1 MDKIT
6 NVVEMKKIT
15 KIFPGVIANEDV
27 DFNLRKGEIHVL
39 LGENGA
45 GKTTLMNVLYGLYMQ
60 ESGEIYINGKLAE
73 MKSPSEAIANGIGMV
88 HQHFM
93 LVQNFTVAE
102 NIVLG
107 DEPKKG
113 LRVDYNAAREKVQ
126 ELADKYEFKI
136 NADDIIE
143 EMTVGQQQKVE
154 ILKALYR
161 KAEILIL
168 DEPTAVLTPQEIDEL
183 AVILRNLTDE
193 GKSII
198 LITHKLK
205 EIMIMSDRVTIIRRG
220 RSVGTVET
228 HDTNIDK
235 LAELMVGRKVN
246 LIVSKEAH
254 ESKDTILRVD
264 DIEASDARGVKILKG
279 ISFDVKR
286 GEIFG
291 LAGVDGN
298 GQTELVEVLTGLR
311 KATKGKVLLDEVDLT
326 KMKTNE
332 IIEKG
337 VSHIPE
343 DRHKRGLI
351 LDFSLYENT
360 ILGQHKKDKFSK
372 GQVMK
377 YPEIKKY
384 TRGLIEDFDIRTPS
398 ELIKAGSLSG
408 GNQQKLIAGREIS
421 KNPDLL
427 IAAQPTRGLDV
438 GAIEYIHKRLID
450 ERNRDKAVL
459 LVSLEL
465 DEVLALSDRIGVI
478 YDGKILGIMDAKDAT
493 ERKLGVL
500 MAGGSFE
507 DMEKEEEL
515 YDYENAPLNI
525 KAGRD
530 LNKEND
536 ITKEAAKETKTS
548 IKENI
553 NKENRESKED
563 TSNKDSSSKDSSS
576 INNDEGEV

>member
-1 MDKIT
+1 MDKIA

-27 DFNLRKGEIHVL
+27 DFELKKGEIHVL

-45 GKTTLMNVLYGLYMQ
+45 GKTTLMNVLYGLYKQ
-60 ESGEIYINGKLAE
+60 ESGEIYINDKLAE

-113 LRVDYNAAREKVQ
+113 LKVDYKLAREQVQ
-126 ELADKYEFKI
+126 ELADRYDFKI

-183 AVILRNLTDE
+183 AVILRNLTEE

-220 RSVGTVET
+220 KSVGTVNT
-228 HDTNIDK
+228 LDTNIDK

-246 LIVSKEAH
+246 LVVNKEDHKA
-254 ESKDTILRVD
+254 KDTIIKVIDLEAVD
-264 DIEASDARGVKILKG
+264 MRGVQILKG
-279 ISFDVKR
+279 INFDVKR

-311 KATKGKVLLDEVDLT
+311 KATKGKIEFDNLDLT
-326 KMKTNE
+326 KMKPEE
-332 IIEKG
+332 IIERG

-351 LDFSLYENT
+351 LDFSLYENA
-360 ILGQHKKDKFSK
+360 ILGQHKKDEFSK
-372 GQVMK
+372 GQVMR
-377 YPEIKKY
+377 YPNIRKY
-384 TRGLIEDFDIRTPS
+384 TRQLIENFDIRTPN
-398 ELIKAGSLSG
+398 ELIKSGSLSG
-408 GNQQKLIAGREIS
+408 GNQQKLIAAREIS

-438 GAIEYIHKRLID
+438 GAIEYIHERLID

-465 DEVLALSDRIGVI
+465 DEILALSDRIGVI
-478 YDGKILGIMDAKDAT
+478 YDGKIVGVMDAKDAT

-500 MAGGSFE
+500 MAGGSLE
-507 DMEKEEEL
+507 DMKKE
-515 YDYENAPLNI
+515 
-525 KAGRD
+525 
-530 LNKEND
+530 
-536 ITKEAAKETKTS
+536 
-548 IKENI
+548 
-553 NKENRESKED
+553 
-563 TSNKDSSSKDSSS
+563 
-576 INNDEGEV
+576 EGEV